1 MLGKVPPLKNRSGC
15 DIKEENVQQGGGDV
29 EVFVTAQPHMLYETV
44 ELLYA
49 YVNGIPARVL
59 TQSGP
64 YCLPVDAVQ
73 NMLELA
79 CADVSRDDPEM
90 QYYFGKYLLSQ
101 EPERAT
107 CIARNLAYNI
117 MDVSTGTIAGDCEQL
132 RSSRERQLCN
142 RERCTAID
150 EYRLLYMESGDGGFI
165 PLAQDIAKLGLRP
178 EYSQMLLEQFSGF
191 DQAITRLETLLT
203 PVATKLKPLLL
214 PWVEQAQPL
223 AEAWR
228 DYYQQPDFAEKW
240 RKRVRCSEEE
250 RPLEAIRVQLRY
262 LHPKAGPGSL
272 HEWEQTAFLHT
283 GVAVSVEQRETESF
297 ESWEFQ
303 ALRLLG
309 SEARMRMLRAML
321 DKPMSARGLAQMLDL
336 HLGVVGRD
344 IGNLF
349 NAKLLTIE
357 VVNGRG
363 RYRTNRESLAILAK
377 HLSQLEKFELF

>member
-1 MLGKVPPLKNRSGC
+1 M
-15 DIKEENVQQGGGDV
+15 D
-29 EVFVTAQPHMLYETV
+29 VFVTAQPHMLYETV

-49 YVNGIPARVL
+49 YVNGIPARAL

-73 NMLELA
+73 NMLDQA
-79 CADVSRDDPEM
+79 CADVSRDDPAM

-117 MDVSTGTIAGDCEQL
+117 MDVSTGAIAGDCQQL
-132 RSSRERQLCN
+132 RRSRERQLCN
-142 RERCTAID
+142 QERCMAID
-150 EYRLLYMESGDGGFI
+150 EYRLLYMESGDGGFV
-165 PLAQDIAKLGLRP
+165 PLAQDIAKLGLGP

-191 DQAITRLETLLT
+191 DRAIARLETLLT
-203 PVATKLKPLLL
+203 PVAAKLQPLLQ

-223 AEAWR
+223 AAAWQ
-228 DYYQQPDFAEKW
+228 DYYQKPDFAEKW
-240 RKRVRCSEEE
+240 KKRVRYSEEA
-250 RPLEAIRVQLRY
+250 RPLKAVRVQLRY

-272 HEWEQTAFLHT
+272 YEWEQAAFFHT
-283 GVAVSVEQRETESF
+283 GVAVPVERREAESF

-321 DKPMSARGLAQMLDL
+321 DKPMSARGLSQMLDL

-357 VVNGRG
+357 VVDGHG

-377 HLSQLEKFELF
+377 HLNQLEKFDLL